1 MLIRTR
7 HIDRPALN
15 KSGQFIA
22 FNYERVVGVPSIC
35 ESNWLGHELFKKSGT
50 LDFSVFNIWD
60 TFSSILRYLRV
71 QCLAVLACNCLL

>member
-22 FNYERVVGVPSIC
+22 FNYQKGGWCDLVSTSPIGWAMNCSRNP
-35 ESNWLGHELFKKSGT
+35 ELWI
-50 LDFSVFNIWD
+50 LV
-60 TFSSILRYLRV
+60 SSIYGIHFHQFLGIIGYSV
-71 QCLAVLACNCLL
+71 

>member
-22 FNYERVVGVPSIC
+22 FNYERVVGVT
-35 ESNWLGHELFKKSGT
+35 WLGHELFKKSGT

-60 TFSSILRYLRV
+60 TFSSILRYHRV

>member
-22 FNYERVVGVPSIC
+22 FNYEKVVGV
-35 ESNWLGHELFKKSGT
+35 T
-50 LDFSVFNIWD
+50 
-60 TFSSILRYLRV
+60 
-71 QCLAVLACNCLL
+71 